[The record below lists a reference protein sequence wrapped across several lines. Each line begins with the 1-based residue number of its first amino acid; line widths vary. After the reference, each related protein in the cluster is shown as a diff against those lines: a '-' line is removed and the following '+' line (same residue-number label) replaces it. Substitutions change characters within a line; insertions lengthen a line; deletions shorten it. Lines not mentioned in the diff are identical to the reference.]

1 LSDSTPWSNHANYA
15 KETFEEFY
23 RHNYPRAVAVARAL
37 AGARAAEDIA
47 QDAFIAASRQ
57 WDDLARPEHWIMR
70 VVANRS
76 RSVLRRRYTEARA
89 MGRLGR
95 ALAEAPELSE
105 STEEFWAVVRG
116 LPQRQAQ
123 TIALVYVDQLSTR
136 EVAEVLGCSESTVRV
151 HLHRARQSLARR
163 FEAEI

>member
-1 LSDSTPWSNHANYA
+1 LPE
-15 KETFEEFY
+15 ETFEEFY

-57 WDDLARPEHWIMR
+57 WDDLVAPEYWLMR

-76 RSVLRRRYTEARA
+76 RSVLRRRYVEARA
-89 MGRLGR
+89 LGEIGS

-105 STEEFWAVVRG
+105 STEELWSVVRD
-116 LPQRQAQ
+116 LPRRQAQ
-123 TIALVYVDQLSTR
+123 TVALVYVDGLSTE
-136 EVAEVLGCSESTVRV
+136 EVAEILGCAESTVRV
-151 HLHRARQSLARR
+151 HLHRARQSLAER
-163 FEAEI
+163 FEAEV